1 MESGSGGPGGRLP
14 RWWWLGV
21 GPCPVRGQTERR
33 PSAAARSPCPH
44 RTAPYRTTLTN
55 VEQRQSRAEPC
66 PAVQYI
72 YIQIAEQSLATRAG
86 AQSTNVSHML
96 RSTQGRRAYG
106 KFTTKDGLY

>member
-44 RTAPYRTTLTN
+44 RIAPYRTTLYSTN
-55 VEQRQSRAEPC
+55 AEPSRAGLSRAEP
-66 PAVQYI
+66 
-72 YIQIAEQSLATRAG
+72 SRAIHIH
-86 AQSTNVSHML
+86 TN
-96 RSTQGRRAYG
+96 RRAEFG
-106 KFTTKDGLY
+106 NSSWCSEH